1 METGA
6 RPGPRGGR
14 TRRPPKR
21 GPLAVSR
28 PRLEEQEAGAAPL
41 GPRGPGNSALV
52 DVPGSWGRACVGT
65 LVSPLFPSHPG
76 TRGSSPDSASRTIP
90 AGGLCPVL
98 PSLGPDLPFPLIV
111 SNTLSLPPGPLGS
124 SLSRVWGP
132 YGSAGAGERA
142 LLTEDK
148 QLAIFGGNRV

>member
-1 METGA
+1 MAGSGAPVRSQKDRPGRGRRRTQVETGA

-52 DVPGSWGRACVGT
+52 DVPGSWG
-65 LVSPLFPSHPG
+65 
-76 TRGSSPDSASRTIP
+76 
-90 AGGLCPVL
+90 
-98 PSLGPDLPFPLIV
+98 
-111 SNTLSLPPGPLGS
+111 
-124 SLSRVWGP
+124 
-132 YGSAGAGERA
+132 
-142 LLTEDK
+142 
-148 QLAIFGGNRV
+148 